1 MSLLDKSVRGMVLYK
16 VLRTSRS
23 LYVQVP
29 FLYNFILLLYQI
41 QNQLSRTIFKNP

>member
-1 MSLLDKSVRGMVLYK
+1 MSLLDNSVRGMVLYK
-16 VLRTSRS
+16 VLRTSLS

-41 QNQLSRTIFKNP
+41 QNHVSRTIFENP